1 MNIISKTAMFVL
13 LTMVSM
19 ASFSAAN
26 DLNDLLNQ
34 VETSIQSNQ
43 KVDQSRLNTFL
54 DDRNAQA
61 QLLKASQRRLA
72 TAEENQERL
81 KDLFDQ
87 NEARLVEKNELLKSR
102 SGQLGEVFGVVKQ
115 QAQDL
120 SGVLQDSL
128 ITTEYPNRLSSI
140 EFADEKRIPTLLEL
154 QGLWYLML
162 QEMTAT
168 SEVKQFTVPV
178 AQPNG
183 VYVETDVQRVGPFV
197 AIDEQ
202 GRFLKYDS
210 LNQQFA
216 VFARQPSSSV
226 QAQAAAFFDGSSNQL
241 MVDPSRGNLL
251 ELLGR
256 TPTIQERID
265 QAGLIGYII
274 IALGGLGL
282 IVAFW
287 RLLATVFA
295 EIKIKRQFK
304 SIDTLNENN
313 PLGRV
318 LAAVNSSTS
327 ANESSSGAGAASKGL
342 SGKDISTKE
351 ITSIEIRVDEALL
364 KEVPRLEKGL
374 TFLKLLAAVA
384 PLLGLLGTVT
394 GMIGTFQSITVFGTS
409 DPKLMAGG
417 ISQALMTTVLGL
429 CVAIPLLFCHSL
441 MAARVRRLIQLLQQ
455 VAFSSIAER
464 IEGSSGTPPSAPLKP
479 RLVKN
484 RERTSTDKAL
494 DNAV

>member
-1 MNIISKTAMFVL
+1 MTYFRKTAALLVAVLFSSLSYGAESGANQTLKSLLADVEASIDQTQQTDQTRLNQFLADKNKQARL
-13 LTMVSM
+13 LTG
-19 ASFSAAN
+19 AK
-26 DLNDLLNQ
+26 Q
-34 VETSIQSNQ
+34 
-43 KVDQSRLNTFL
+43 RLQ
-54 DDRNAQA
+54 NAEQ
-61 QLLKASQRRLA
+61 
-72 TAEENQERL
+72 NQERL
-81 KDLFDQ
+81 KNLFDQ
-87 NEARLVEKNELLKSR
+87 NESRLVEQNELLKSR

-128 ITTEYPNRLSSI
+128 ISTEYPDRLSKI
-140 EFADEKRIPTLLEL
+140 AFADEKRIPTLAEL
-154 QGLWYLML
+154 QGLWFLLL

-168 SEVKQFTVPV
+168 SEIKSFEAQV

-183 VYVETDVQRVGPFV
+183 VYVASNVQRVGPFV

-210 LNQQFA
+210 VNQQLE
-216 VFARQPSSSV
+216 VFARQPGGSV
-226 QAQAAAFFDGSSNQL
+226 QSQAQAFYAGDTNRL
-241 MVDPSRGNLL
+241 VVDPSRGNLL

-274 IALGGLGL
+274 LALGAFGLL
-282 IVAFW
+282 VALW
-287 RLLATVFA
+287 RLLAVFFA
-295 EIKIKRQFK
+295 ELKIKQQYKKLAELSDR
-304 SIDTLNENN
+304 N

-318 LAAVNSSTS
+318 LSAVNAADQLEQASSPQSGDS
-327 ANESSSGAGAASKGL
+327 AKALAN
-342 SGKDISTKE
+342 
-351 ITSIEIRVDEALL
+351 IEIRMDEALL
-364 KEVPRLEKGL
+364 KEVPRLEYGL

-429 CVAIPLLFCHSL
+429 CVAIPLLFTHSL
-441 MAARVRRLIQLLQQ
+441 IAARVRRLIQLLQQ
-455 VAFSSIAER
+455 VAFASIADRLEDTAQAASDQLLKTQPT
-464 IEGSSGTPPSAPLKP
+464 SSKP
-479 RLVKN
+479 ASSHSPVKAV
-484 RERTSTDKAL
+484 E
-494 DNAV
+494 NAV